1 MISTTQS
8 SQFLP
13 QLTVSL
19 TPCVD
24 PLDMELA
31 VHVLDLSGLLKVT
44 TVTSLSASS
53 PLWPDPLKI
62 LCRLSWTVKQ
72 VLEVASTMLKLIYR
86 LEIPH
91 HRLCLRK
98 CTLPECSPGPLLEP
112 TSQLSSFRNPHQGV
126 LLQLLEESMSPVSVP
141 SSVSLSTVTNLAS
154 TSSSTSSRSGIF
166 LFLRRWYPS
175 TLTFSSSMFEVF
187 IPPGSSRLKYWCA
200 TVEQICETH
209 QIALDRFRFT
219 ACKFPGLLHCLA
231 MEPEIASNS
240 DKCQTWIA
248 LSSSDLDR
256 LMPVNGQV
264 VYFKDADEPC
274 LKLTPEELQSYRV
287 GPSWD
292 SCSQDKPASMPA
304 LTYGP
309 TLPPSYS
316 DLTHT
321 FGSNSVKRTYEQP
334 LRIYTAEDHPPA
346 PRATTKPT

>member
-1 MISTTQS
+1 MVIEATEYS
-8 SQFLP
+8 
-13 QLTVSL
+13 
-19 TPCVD
+19 
-24 PLDMELA
+24 
-31 VHVLDLSGLLKVT
+31 
-44 TVTSLSASS
+44 
-53 PLWPDPLKI
+53 
-62 LCRLSWTVKQ
+62 RNTVKHFHYCACIRF
-72 VLEVASTMLKLIYR
+72 LTFIIR
-86 LEIPH
+86 DH
-91 HRLCLRK
+91 
-98 CTLPECSPGPLLEP
+98 T
-112 TSQLSSFRNPHQGV
+112 
-126 LLQLLEESMSPVSVP
+126 LLQLSNSIYYGPPV
-141 SSVSLSTVTNLAS
+141 
-154 TSSSTSSRSGIF
+154 
-166 LFLRRWYPS
+166 
-175 TLTFSSSMFEVF
+175 LT
-187 IPPGSSRLKYWCA
+187 
-200 TVEQICETH
+200 Q
-209 QIALDRFRFT
+209 Q
-219 ACKFPGLLHCLA
+219 CKFPGLLHCLA